1 MSDKLITVA
10 RFSYLHRAYLMKG
23 WLDSAGIE
31 SCILNQGLRYA
42 IRSEAQNRVE
52 LQVRE
57 GDVEKAL
64 EIIDQ
69 VNEKYGPE
77 FQEPDD
83 MVSAI
88 RRILVPID
96 FSPFAM
102 NAARYA
108 VHVAKQKQ
116 AEIVLVHAFFN
127 PIVSPWGYDNTYIYP
142 SSVTDALHEIEEHA
156 TRGMT
161 KFVSELRQY
170 MEEKELFDVTLTTR
184 LVGGI
189 AEETI
194 LELAESDNFDLIVL
208 GAKGK
213 SRSDYWYGSVTA
225 KIMQKAKI
233 PVLAI
238 PEKSVYKDEMFKRI
252 MYATNFDKSD
262 GPAIRMLLNIA
273 RPLDVHVHVVHIDT
287 TSENPFANYDLNHFK
302 EKYAGIPEDV
312 PMDFDLIKND
322 NQVKGI
328 EQYIKEKEIDIIS
341 LTTHKRNLITSILK
355 PSVARELLFHTSIP
369 LLVFHSKD

>member
-1 MSDKLITVA
+1 M
-10 RFSYLHRAYLMKG
+10 
-23 WLDSAGIE
+23 
-31 SCILNQGLRYA
+31 
-42 IRSEAQNRVE
+42 
-52 LQVRE
+52 
-57 GDVEKAL
+57 EKAL

-69 VNEKYGPE
+69 VNKKYGPE

-96 FSPFAM
+96 FSPFAL

-116 AEIVLVHAFFN
+116 AELVLVHAFFN

-142 SSVTDALHEIEEHA
+142 SSVTDALNEIEEHA

-161 KFVSELRQY
+161 KFVSDLRQY
-170 MEEKELFDVTLTTR
+170 MEEKDLLDITLTTR

-194 LELAESDNFDLIVL
+194 LELAENENFDLIVL

-238 PEKSVYKDEMFKRI
+238 PENSTYKDEMFKRI

-287 TSENPFANYDLNHFK
+287 TNENPFAKYDLTHFK

-355 PSVARELLFHTSIP
+355 PSVARELLFQTSIP